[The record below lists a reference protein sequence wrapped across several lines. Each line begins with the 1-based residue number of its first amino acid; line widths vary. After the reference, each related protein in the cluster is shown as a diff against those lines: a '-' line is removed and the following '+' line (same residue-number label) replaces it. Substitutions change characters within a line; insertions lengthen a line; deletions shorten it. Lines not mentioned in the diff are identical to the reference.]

1 MVGGAVT
8 PHLRRRHELRIL
20 DLKPPADPDGAEY
33 VEGSA
38 TDFDAVR
45 AAVDGMDAL
54 LYMAMGSLR
63 DWGSPTNV
71 GWHFDV
77 GPKGL
82 YLSLRAAHEAGVDR
96 AVYTSSMSVF
106 ANSRHLDPSA
116 AEYPPP
122 NAMGWYG
129 LTKRMGELAAEAA
142 AVDFGMSVVALR
154 LYLPRPDEEW
164 QAMTEANSDL
174 AVAGSDLAAAI
185 DLALVHG
192 KPGFSAYP
200 ISGDYEG
207 RVLNQE
213 QVRRDLGWEP
223 KARRS

>member
-8 PHLRRRHELRIL
+8 PHLRNRHELRIL
-20 DLKPPADPDGAEY
+20 DLKPPADSEGVEY

-45 AAVDGMDAL
+45 GAIEGMDAL
-54 LYMAMGSLR
+54 LYMAMGSLQ

-82 YLSLRAAHEAGVDR
+82 YLALRAAHEAGVQR

-106 ANSRHLDPSA
+106 ANARGFDPSVA
-116 AEYPPP
+116 DYPPP
-122 NAMGWYG
+122 DAVRWYG
-129 LTKRMGELAAEAA
+129 LTKRMGELAAEGAA
-142 AVDFGMSVVALR
+142 ADFGMSVVALR

-164 QAMTEANSDL
+164 QTMTETNSDL

-185 DLALVHG
+185 DAALVRG

-213 QVRRDLGWEP
+213 QVRRDLGWTP